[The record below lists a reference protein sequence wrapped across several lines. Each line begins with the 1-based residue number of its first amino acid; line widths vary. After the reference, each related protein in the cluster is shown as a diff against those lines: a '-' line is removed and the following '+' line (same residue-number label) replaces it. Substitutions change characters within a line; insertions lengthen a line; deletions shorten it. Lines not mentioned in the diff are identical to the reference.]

1 MPPNFSI
8 TCTVPLKMIS
18 DKPSLLV
25 LAAGMGS
32 RYGGLKQ
39 LDPVGPS
46 GETLMDYSIYDAKRA
61 GFSRVVFLIRREMR
75 EVFEEQVSRKY
86 QGILEVNYAF
96 QEKDDLP
103 GYFACPPERE
113 KPWGTGH
120 AVWAAREALQGVPF
134 AVINADDFYGAETFT
149 ELMKGFSTES
159 SAEGILEC
167 AMVGFRLSETLSK
180 HGSVS
185 RGICQTKDG
194 YLQSVEEWTEIS
206 CIDQVSGKNPAGEVM
221 SLTGEETTSMNV
233 WAFPPDAFSLL
244 GEGFSRFLESIPDS
258 SKSEFYLPA
267 AVDEW
272 IRTGTGRV
280 SVRSASCSWMG
291 VTYKEDK
298 PRVEKAICRLIAED
312 VYPSPLLGFIDA

>member
-8 TCTVPLKMIS
+8 TCTVPLKMTS
-18 DKPSLLV
+18 DRPSLLV

-39 LDPVGPS
+39 LDPVGPG

-75 EVFEEQVSRKY
+75 EIFEEKVSRKY
-86 QGILEVNYAF
+86 QGILEVDYAY
-96 QEKDDLP
+96 QDKDDLP
-103 GYFACPPERE
+103 ADFAYPEGRE

-149 ELMKGFSTES
+149 ELMKAFSSEPS
-159 SAEGILEC
+159 SEVILEC
-167 AMVGFRLSETLSK
+167 SMVGFRLSETLSE
-180 HGSVS
+180 HGTVS

-206 CIDQVSGKNPAGEVM
+206 GTDQVSGKNPAGDIL

-233 WAFPPDAFSLL
+233 WAFPSDAFSPL
-244 GEGFSRFLESIPDS
+244 GEGFSCFLESMPDPLT
-258 SKSEFYLPA
+258 SEFYLPA

-272 IRTGTGRV
+272 IREGTGRV
-280 SVRSASCSWMG
+280 SVRPASCSWMG

-298 PRVEKAICRLIAED
+298 PRVEQMIGDLVGAGD
-312 VYPSPLLGFIDA
+312 YPDPLF